1 MVKPRGGPSKR
12 LRTFEPGH
20 RLDSDLTVVE
30 HLGGSRKVDVYL
42 CRSKRLK
49 RLVACKT
56 LGRSY
61 WTDFSALEAVMR
73 EGHILTRLNHPNVV
87 RGFRVELQDNPRIVM
102 EHLTGQTLGTTFF
115 EGNYA
120 AFDVGDVVNLVSQLA
135 DALSYVHGQ
144 GLLHL
149 DVKPSN
155 VMYDDGRA
163 TLFDFSVAEEY
174 SPEHPLRDSSGTADY
189 MAPEQTHRR
198 HVGYATDVFGL
209 GVLFYRMLTGGVL
222 PYPLAAGGRRGAERG
237 SRRQLDYSHPPRPP
251 SEINS
256 AVPAAVASVAM
267 KAIEPDIQTR
277 YDTPS
282 DFKLALVESQR
293 SAGISVT

>member
-1 MVKPRGGPSKR
+1 MVKPRGGSAKR
-12 LRTFEPGH
+12 PRAFEPGY
-20 RLDSDLTVVE
+20 RLDGDLTVVE

-42 CRSKRLK
+42 CRSKQLK

-56 LGRSY
+56 LGRNY
-61 WTDFSALEAVMR
+61 WTDFSALEAIMH
-73 EGHILTRLNHPNVV
+73 EGQILRRLNHPNVV
-87 RGFRVELQDNPRIVM
+87 RAFRVELEDNPRIVM
-102 EHLTGQTLGTTFF
+102 ELLTGQTLGTTFF

-120 AFDVGDVVNLVSQLA
+120 AFEVGDVVNLIGQLA

-174 SPEHPLRDSSGTADY
+174 SPEYPLKDSSGTREY

-209 GVLFYRMLTGGVL
+209 GVLFYRLLTGGAL
-222 PYPLAAGGRRGAERG
+222 PYPLASDGRRGTERAP
-237 SRRQLDYSHPPRPP
+237 RRQLDYSHPPRPP
-251 SEINS
+251 SEINP

-267 KAIEPDIQTR
+267 KAIEPEIQRR
-277 YDTPS
+277 YDAPS

-293 SAGISVT
+293 SAGISR

>member
-1 MVKPRGGPSKR
+1 MVKPRGPATKR
-12 LRTFEPGH
+12 PGAFEPGY
-20 RLDSDLTVVE
+20 RLDSDLTVIG

-56 LGRSY
+56 LSRSY
-61 WTDFSALEAVMR
+61 WTDFSALEAVMQ
-73 EGHILTRLNHPNVV
+73 EGQILSRLNHPNVV
-87 RGFRVELQDNPRIVM
+87 RAFHVELQDNPRIVM
-102 EHLTGQTLGTTFF
+102 EYLTGQTLGTTFF

-120 AFDVGDVVNLVSQLA
+120 AFELGDVVNLVGQLA
-135 DALSYVHGQ
+135 NALTYVHGQ

-163 TLFDFSVAEEY
+163 TIFDFSVAEEY
-174 SPEHPLRDSSGTADY
+174 SPAHPLRDSSGTAEY

-209 GVLFYRMLTGGVL
+209 GVLFYRLLTGGVL
-222 PYPLAAGGRRGAERG
+222 PYPLAEGGRRGTGRG
-237 SRRQLDYSHPPRPP
+237 PRRQLDYSHPPRPP
-251 SEINS
+251 SEINP
-256 AVPAAVASVAM
+256 AVPTAVASVAM
-267 KAIEPDIQTR
+267 KAIEPDIQKR
-277 YDTPS
+277 HDSPS

-293 SAGISVT
+293 SAGILR

>member
-1 MVKPRGGPSKR
+1 MVKPRGGSTKR
-12 LRTFEPGH
+12 PRAFESGY
-20 RLDSDLTVVE
+20 RLDSDLTVVG

-49 RLVACKT
+49 RLAACKT

-73 EGHILTRLNHPNVV
+73 EGEILRRLDHPNVV
-87 RGFRVELQDNPRIVM
+87 RAFRVELQDNPRIVM

-120 AFDVGDVVNLVSQLA
+120 AFEVGDAVNLVGQLA

-163 TLFDFSVAEEY
+163 TLFDFSVAKEY
-174 SPEHPLRDSSGTADY
+174 SPAHPLRDSSGTAEY

-209 GVLFYRMLTGGVL
+209 GVLVYRLLTGGVL
-222 PYPLAAGGRRGAERG
+222 PYPLEAGGRRGAERRSG
-237 SRRQLDYSHPPRPP
+237 RQLDYSHPPRPP
-251 SEINS
+251 SEINP

-267 KAIEPDIQTR
+267 KAIEPEIQRR
-277 YDTPS
+277 YDAPS
-282 DFKLALVESQR
+282 DFNLALVESQR
-293 SAGISVT
+293 SAGILR

>member
-1 MVKPRGGPSKR
+1 MVG
-12 LRTFEPGH
+12 
-20 RLDSDLTVVE
+20 

-56 LGRSY
+56 LSPSY
-61 WTDFSALEAVMR
+61 WTDFSALEAIMH
-73 EGHILTRLNHPNVV
+73 EGQILRRLNHPNVV
-87 RGFRVELQDNPRIVM
+87 RAFRVELQDNPRIVM

-120 AFDVGDVVNLVSQLA
+120 AFEVGDVVNLVGQLA
-135 DALSYVHGQ
+135 DALTYVHGQ

-174 SPEHPLRDSSGTADY
+174 SPAHPLRDSSGTREY

-209 GVLFYRMLTGGVL
+209 GVLFYRLLTSGVL
-222 PYPLAAGGRRGAERG
+222 PYPIAADGRRGAERG
-237 SRRQLDYSHPPRPP
+237 PRRQLDYSHPPRPP
-251 SEINS
+251 SEINP
-256 AVPAAVASVAM
+256 AVPTAVASVAM
-267 KAIEPDIQTR
+267 RAIEPDIQRR

-282 DFKLALVESQR
+282 ALNLALIESQT
-293 SAGISVT
+293 SAGNLAVI

>member
-1 MVKPRGGPSKR
+1 MVKPRGGSTKR
-12 LRTFEPGH
+12 PGAFEPGYS
-20 RLDSDLTVVE
+20 LDSDLTVVE

-61 WTDFSALEAVMR
+61 WTDFSALEAIMH
-73 EGHILTRLNHPNVV
+73 EGQILRRLNHPNVV
-87 RGFRVELQDNPRIVM
+87 RAFRVELQDNPRIVM
-102 EHLTGQTLGTTFF
+102 EYLTGQTLGTTFF

-120 AFDVGDVVNLVSQLA
+120 AFEVGDAVNLVGQLA
-135 DALSYVHGQ
+135 DALSYVHEQ

-174 SPEHPLRDSSGTADY
+174 SPAHPLRDSSGTAEY

-209 GVLFYRMLTGGVL
+209 GVLFYRLLTGGVL
-222 PYPLAAGGRRGAERG
+222 PYALAPGGRRGDERRA
-237 SRRQLDYSHPPRPP
+237 RRQLDYSQPPRPP
-251 SEINS
+251 SEINP
-256 AVPAAVASVAM
+256 AVPDAVASVAM
-267 KAIEPDIQTR
+267 KAIEPDVQRR
-277 YDTPS
+277 YDAPS
-282 DFKLALVESQR
+282 DFKLALIESQR
-293 SAGISVT
+293 SAGILR